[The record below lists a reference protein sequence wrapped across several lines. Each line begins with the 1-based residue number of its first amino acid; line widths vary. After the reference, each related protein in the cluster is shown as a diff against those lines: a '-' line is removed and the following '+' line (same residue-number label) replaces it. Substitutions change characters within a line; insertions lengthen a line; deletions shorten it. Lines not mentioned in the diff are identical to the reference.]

1 MWLAVVLRGLT
12 TRSDVCCVVSVSS
25 PSWFRSRLRHAANV
39 HCSMGMVGPWAP
51 VRGVWTVAADQGPQ
65 ALCGGWRRFLRGHVD
80 VVVGTRAASYA
91 PVHNLGLVAWWD
103 DGDDLHEEPRAPYAH
118 LRDLP
123 AVRARATRSAVL
135 VGGYSPS
142 VQLPDCIAP
151 GRLVDLQS
159 SWGGQASTAFQSV
172 LADWNAT
179 QQRVE
184 ESLAAINGALGHA
197 GRGYAEVEERNAR
210 MFVR

>member
-1 MWLAVVLRGLT
+1 MTRYTVDADAVLT
-12 TRSDVCCVVSVSS
+12 
-25 PSWFRSRLRHAANV
+25 
-39 HCSMGMVGPWAP
+39 
-51 VRGVWTVAADQGPQ
+51 
-65 ALCGGWRRFLRGHVD
+65 
-80 VVVGTRAASYA
+80 
-91 PVHNLGLVAWWD
+91 
-103 DGDDLHEEPRAPYAH
+103 
-118 LRDLP
+118 
-123 AVRARATRSAVL
+123 ATSAVQ
-135 VGGYSPS
+135 GS
-142 VQLPDCIAP
+142 IARIQSEVAGLR